1 MSYVVR
7 IAPFSEAK
15 PSWYHNSFE
24 PVLAIHR
31 QMHTEKHDPLLHK
44 LWEETYGYSI
54 RFDKWGFV
62 IGIDF
67 PSEEDAILFML
78 RWS

>member
-1 MSYVVR
+1 MVR

-24 PVLAIHR
+24 PILVLHR
-31 QMHTEKHDPLLHK
+31 SMHTEKHDLLLHK
-44 LWEETYGYSI
+44 LWEETHGYNI

-62 IGIDF
+62 IGVEFRDV
-67 PSEEDAILFML
+67 EEATEFIL